1 MVLLV
6 FGMLLLIINV
16 NMYLRKSSRT
26 DTYKNR
32 IKTKDLPIKQNP
44 TLCELTKR
52 KVMH

>member
-1 MVLLV
+1 
-6 FGMLLLIINV
+6 MLLLITNV

-32 IKTKDLPIKQNP
+32 IKTKRFTNKTNP